1 MKLTRD
7 ISISNFESWSGAK
20 STQKRI
26 IEEGKEND
34 FDAMIEDLYPDGLT
48 DTQLNDLLW
57 FEEDWLFE
65 QLGISDEDE
74 DEDSDEEE

>member
-1 MKLTRD
+1 MRVIKEV
-7 ISISNFESWSGAK
+7 SISNFESWSGAK

-34 FDAMIEDLYPDGLT
+34 FDSLIEELDPDGLT

-65 QLGISDEDE
+65 CLGISEDE
-74 DEDSDEEE
+74 